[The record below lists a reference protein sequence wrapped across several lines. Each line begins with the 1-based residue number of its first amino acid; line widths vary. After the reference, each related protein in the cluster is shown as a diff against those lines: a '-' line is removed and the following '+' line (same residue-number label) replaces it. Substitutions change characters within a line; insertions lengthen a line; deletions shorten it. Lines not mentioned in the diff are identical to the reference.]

1 MIFYYINL
9 LVDKQQMHSALIMA
23 PCILKFSTIM
33 LMSLAVRGHMAA
45 VRQLFSNQG
54 NHSEV
59 MSKYHIGSFRGYGAR
74 MNDK

>member
-1 MIFYYINL
+1 
-9 LVDKQQMHSALIMA
+9 MA

-59 MSKYHIGSFRGYGAR
+59 MSEYHIGSFRGYGAR